1 MRKLHL
7 KLYLAIVGTLVVFL
21 IMCAMVWHHFAP
33 PRMAL
38 GGIESA
44 TGLAASMLDERPR
57 ELDDVREVLVAL
69 AYQSNADIV
78 LYDAQGSS
86 VLQIGRHAPAL
97 TPQKLARTN
106 WQMTRSGPAFNRRL
120 ADGRHLVVHPRHRII
135 LHGLHMGALL
145 TTIGAIL
152 ALLTYPITR
161 GITARLARLQTGVLQ
176 FGAGNL
182 GARVKVEGRD
192 EVAALA
198 RSFNESAEHVEKLV
212 RAHQMLLANCSHEL
226 RTPLARIRL
235 AIERVPGTDPKVSTE
250 LARNIAELDAL
261 IGEMLLSSRLDA
273 SSGLGRAEAVDLLAL
288 AAEEAA
294 HFDLEASGEAVTI
307 TADAMLLRRLVRNL
321 LENAR
326 VHAGG
331 ATGIRIEGDAHQA
344 RIVIEDA
351 GEGIPLVDREQ
362 IFEPFHR
369 ASTATKSSG
378 AGLGLAIVRQIARAH
393 GGTVEYSPREGGG
406 SRFTVTLPRSATP

>member
-1 MRKLHL
+1 LRRLHL
-7 KLYLAIVGTLVVFL
+7 RFYLAIVGTLVVFL
-21 IMCAMVWHHFAP
+21 IMVAIVWHHFAP

-44 TGLAASMLDERPR
+44 AGLAAVMLDERAHDL
-57 ELDDVREVLVAL
+57 EETREVLVSL
-69 AYQSNADIV
+69 SYQANSDVV
-78 LYDAQGSS
+78 LYGPDGTM
-86 VLQIGRHAPAL
+86 VLYAGRRAPKL
-97 TPQKLARTN
+97 TPAQIADSN
-106 WQMTRSGPAFNRRL
+106 WLMTGHGPTYNRRL
-120 ADGRHLVVHPRHRII
+120 ADGSHLLVHPRHRI
-135 LHGLHMGALL
+135 LAYGLHMGLLL
-145 TTIGAIL
+145 TTVAALL
-152 ALLTYPITR
+152 ALLTYPLTR
-161 GITARLARLQTGVLQ
+161 GITARLARLQAGVQQ

-182 GARVKVEGRD
+182 AARVKVEGRD

-198 RSFNESAEHVEKLV
+198 TSFNESAEHIEKLV

-226 RTPLARIRL
+226 RTPLARIRMG
-235 AIERVPGTDPKVSTE
+235 IERVAGADPDTSAE

-273 SSGLGRAEAVDLLAL
+273 SSGVARAESVDLLAL

-294 HFDLEASGEAVTI
+294 HFDLQASGDALIVK
-307 TADAMLLRRLVRNL
+307 ADAMLLRRLVRNL

-331 ATGIRIEGDAHQA
+331 VTDIRIEGDAHHA

-351 GEGIPLVDREQ
+351 GQGVADLDRDQ
-362 IFEPFHR
+362 IFEPFYR
-369 ASTATKSSG
+369 ASSATRSSG

-393 GGTVEYSPREGGG
+393 GGTVEYSPRDGGG
-406 SRFTVTLPRSATP
+406 SRFTVTLPL